1 MIYTYKKLIKFA
13 LPMILV
19 MVLSSIYGI
28 VDGVFV
34 SNIVGDK
41 AFEALNLIM
50 PYIMI
55 IGSFGFMFGTG
66 GAALISKK
74 IGENRNEEANKIFSM
89 LIEVIIIVGVIFT
102 IIGIL
107 LARVV
112 ASLLG
117 ATGEHLNLA
126 TSYAVSAIAFITF
139 FMLQNASQSYLI
151 VAEKRKLALIS
162 SLCAGLTNMLL
173 DFIFMYVMKLG
184 IIGAGMGTGI
194 SYIVGGGIPLIYFIF
209 NKDGILKFKFCKISF
224 RPIGQSAYNG
234 LSEML
239 TNIAVSCASL
249 VYNFQ
254 LMKLIGTEGLAAYG
268 VIMYVSYIFI
278 AMFNGFAISY
288 GPLIGLYYGIDNKKE
303 IKNLL
308 KKGLAIV
315 IISGICMTGIT
326 ILLAKPFAL
335 IFVSYNKELT
345 NLTTTALRLYSI
357 CFIFCGVNIISSS
370 FFTGLNNGFVSGA
383 ISFLRSFV
391 FQVSMI
397 FLIPLII
404 NNGIWLAVVFAEVLG
419 VIVSGAFI
427 IKNRSRYGY

>member
-1 MIYTYKKLIKFA
+1 
-13 LPMILV
+13 
-19 MVLSSIYGI
+19 
-28 VDGVFV
+28 
-34 SNIVGDK
+34 
-41 AFEALNLIM
+41 
-50 PYIMI
+50 
-55 IGSFGFMFGTG
+55 
-66 GAALISKK
+66 
-74 IGENRNEEANKIFSM
+74 
-89 LIEVIIIVGVIFT
+89 
-102 IIGIL
+102 
-107 LARVV
+107 
-112 ASLLG
+112 
-117 ATGEHLNLA
+117 
-126 TSYAVSAIAFITF
+126 
-139 FMLQNASQSYLI
+139 
-151 VAEKRKLALIS
+151 
-162 SLCAGLTNMLL
+162 
-173 DFIFMYVMKLG
+173 
-184 IIGAGMGTGI
+184 
-194 SYIVGGGIPLIYFIF
+194 
-209 NKDGILKFKFCKISF
+209 
-224 RPIGQSAYNG
+224 
-234 LSEML
+234 
-239 TNIAVSCASL
+239 
-249 VYNFQ
+249 
-254 LMKLIGTEGLAAYG
+254 
-268 VIMYVSYIFI
+268 MYVSYIFI

-288 GPLIGLYYGIDNKKE
+288 GPLIGLYYGMDNKKE

>member
-102 IIGIL
+102 VIGIL

-126 TSYAVSAIAFITF
+126 TSYAISAIAFITF
-139 FMLQNASQSYLI
+139 FILQNASQSYLI

-209 NKDGILKFKFCKISF
+209 NKEGILKFKFCKISF

-288 GPLIGLYYGIDNKKE
+288 GPLIGLYYGMDNKKE

-335 IFVSYNKELT
+335 MFVSYNKELT
-345 NLTTTALRLYSI
+345 SLTTTALRLYSF

>member
-1 MIYTYKKLIKFA
+1 MIYSYKKLIKFST
-13 LPMILV
+13 PMIIV
-19 MVLSSIYGI
+19 MVLASIYGI

-55 IGSFGFMFGTG
+55 IGSFGFMLGTG

-74 IGENRNEEANKIFSM
+74 IGENKKEEANKIFSM
-89 LIEVIIIVGVIFT
+89 LIEFLIILGIILTV
-102 IIGIL
+102 IGIFL
-107 LARVV
+107 SKPV

-117 ATGEHLNLA
+117 AKDEHLELA
-126 TSYAVSAIAFITF
+126 TKYAISAIAFITF
-139 FMLQNASQSYLI
+139 FMLQNACQSYLI
-151 VAEKRKLALIS
+151 VADKRKLSLIS
-162 SLCAGLTNMLL
+162 SLCAGITNMLL
-173 DFIFMYVMKLG
+173 DFIFMYVMRLG
-184 IIGAGMGTGI
+184 IIGAGLGTGI
-194 SYIVGGGIPLIYFIF
+194 SYIVGGGMPLCYFLF
-209 NKDGILKFKFCKISF
+209 NKKGILKFKFTTFDFKA
-224 RPIGQSAYNG
+224 IGQSCYNG

-254 LMKLIGTEGLAAYG
+254 LMKIIGTEGLAAYG

-278 AMFNGFAISY
+278 AMYNGFSISF
-288 GPLIGLYYGIDNKKE
+288 GPLIGLYYGMNDKKE
-303 IKNLL
+303 LKNLL
-308 KKGLAIV
+308 KKGFSIV
-315 IISGICMTGIT
+315 LIAGIEMTLIT

-345 NLTTTALRLYSI
+345 SLTTLALRLYSI
-357 CFIFCGVNIISSS
+357 SFIFSGVNIISSS

-391 FQVSMI
+391 FQVAMI
-397 FLIPLII
+397 FIIPLIFKD
-404 NNGIWLAVVFAEVLG
+404 GIWLAVVAAEVLG
-419 VIVSGAFI
+419 VIVSVYFLKKNK
-427 IKNRSRYGY
+427 IKYGY

>member
-102 IIGIL
+102 VIGIL
-107 LARVV
+107 LARAV

-126 TSYAVSAIAFITF
+126 TSYAISAIAFITF

-209 NKDGILKFKFCKISF
+209 NKEGILKFKFCKISF

-288 GPLIGLYYGIDNKKE
+288 GPLIGLYYGMDNKKE

-308 KKGLAIV
+308 KKGLAIAIV
-315 IISGICMTGIT
+315 SGICMTGIT

-335 IFVSYNKELT
+335 MFVSYNKELT
-345 NLTTTALRLYSI
+345 SLTTTSLRLYSF

-404 NNGIWLAVVFAEVLG
+404 NNGSWLAVVFAEVLG

-427 IKNRSRYGY
+427 IKSRSRYGY

>member
-117 ATGEHLNLA
+117 ATGEHLDLA
-126 TSYAVSAIAFITF
+126 TSYAISAIAFITF

-288 GPLIGLYYGIDNKKE
+288 GPLIGLYYGMDNKKE

-315 IISGICMTGIT
+315 IVSGICMTGIT

>member
-102 IIGIL
+102 VIGIL

-117 ATGEHLNLA
+117 AIGEHLNLA
-126 TSYAVSAIAFITF
+126 TSYAISAIAFITF

-209 NKDGILKFKFCKISF
+209 NKNGILKFKFCKISF

-288 GPLIGLYYGIDNKKE
+288 GPLIGLYYGMDNKKE

-315 IISGICMTGIT
+315 IVSGICMTGIT

-427 IKNRSRYGY
+427 IKSRSRYGY

>member
-1 MIYTYKKLIKFA
+1 MIYSYKKLIKYS
-13 LPMILV
+13 LPMIFV
-19 MVLSSIYGI
+19 MMLTSIYGI

-74 IGENRNEEANKIFSM
+74 IGEGKEKEAKDIFSM
-89 LIEVIIIVGVIFT
+89 LLETILIVGVTFT
-102 IIGIL
+102 IVGIL
-107 LARVV
+107 LANPV
-112 ASLLG
+112 AKMLG
-117 ATGEHLNLA
+117 ATGEHLDLA
-126 TSYAVSAIAFITF
+126 TRYAISTISFIF
-139 FMLQNASQSYLI
+139 FYMLQNACQSYLI

-162 SLCAGLTNMLL
+162 SLCAGATNMFL
-173 DFIFMYVMKLG
+173 DFLFMYVFRLG
-184 IIGAGMGTGI
+184 IIGAGLGTGI
-194 SYIVGGGIPLIYFIF
+194 SYIVGGGIPLIYFLF
-209 NKDGILKFKFCKISF
+209 NKDGILKFKPTKIDF
-224 RPIGQSAYNG
+224 KPILQSSYNG

-254 LMKLIGTEGLAAYG
+254 LMKLIGTQGVAAYG
-268 VIMYVSYIFI
+268 VIMYVSYIFV

-288 GPLIGLYYGIDNKKE
+288 GPLIGLYYGMDDKKE

-308 KKGLAIV
+308 KKGLIIV
-315 IISGICMTGIT
+315 VVSGVCMMLIT
-326 ILLAKPFAL
+326 MALARPFAL
-335 IFVSYNKELT
+335 IFVSYSQDLT
-345 NLTTTALRLYSI
+345 NLTTNALRLYSI
-357 CFIFCGVNIISSS
+357 CFMFCGTNIILSS

-397 FLIPLII
+397 FIIPLII
-404 NNGIWLAVVFAEVLG
+404 NNGIWLAVVFAEILG
-419 VIVSGAFI
+419 VIVSYMFLI
-427 IKNRSRYGY
+427 FNRKRYGY

>member
-1 MIYTYKKLIKFA
+1 MIYSYKKLIKYS
-13 LPMILV
+13 LPMIFV
-19 MVLSSIYGI
+19 MMLTSIYGI

-74 IGENRNEEANKIFSM
+74 IGEGKEKEAKDIFSM
-89 LIEVIIIVGVIFT
+89 LLETILIVGITFT

-107 LARVV
+107 LANPV
-112 ASLLG
+112 AKMLG
-117 ATGEHLNLA
+117 ATGEHLDLA
-126 TSYAVSAIAFITF
+126 TRYAISTISFIIF
-139 FMLQNASQSYLI
+139 FMLQNACQSYLI

-162 SLCAGLTNMLL
+162 SLCAGATNMFL
-173 DFIFMYVMKLG
+173 DFLFMYVFRLG
-184 IIGAGMGTGI
+184 IIGAGLGTGI
-194 SYIVGGGIPLIYFIF
+194 SYIVGGGIPLVYFLF
-209 NKDGILKFKFCKISF
+209 NKDGILKFKPTKIDF
-224 RPIGQSAYNG
+224 KPILQSSYNG

-254 LMKLIGTEGLAAYG
+254 LMKLIGTQGVAAYG
-268 VIMYVSYIFI
+268 VIMYVSYIFV

-288 GPLIGLYYGIDNKKE
+288 GPLIGLYYGMDDKKE

-308 KKGLAIV
+308 KKGLIIV
-315 IISGICMTGIT
+315 VVSGVCMMLIT
-326 ILLAKPFAL
+326 MALARPFAL
-335 IFVSYNKELT
+335 IFVSYSQDLT
-345 NLTTTALRLYSI
+345 NLTTNALRLYSI
-357 CFIFCGVNIISSS
+357 CFMFCGTNIILSS

-397 FLIPLII
+397 FIIPLII
-404 NNGIWLAVVFAEVLG
+404 NNGIWLAVVFAEILG
-419 VIVSGAFI
+419 VIVSYMFLI
-427 IKNRSRYGY
+427 FNRKRYGY

>member
-102 IIGIL
+102 VIGIL

-117 ATGEHLNLA
+117 AIGEHLNLA
-126 TSYAVSAIAFITF
+126 TSYAISAIAFITF

-288 GPLIGLYYGIDNKKE
+288 GPLIGLYYGMDNKKE

-315 IISGICMTGIT
+315 IVSGICMTGIT

-370 FFTGLNNGFVSGA
+370 FFTGLNNGFVSGV

-427 IKNRSRYGY
+427 IKSRSRYGY

>member
-1 MIYTYKKLIKFA
+1 MIYSYKKLIKFA

-19 MVLSSIYGI
+19 MVLASIYGI

-66 GAALISKK
+66 GAALISKM
-74 IGENRNEEANKIFSM
+74 IGENNSEEANKVFSM
-89 LIEVIIIVGVIFT
+89 LIEVVFIVGIVFT
-102 IIGIL
+102 FIGIL
-107 LARVV
+107 LSRPV

-117 ATGEHLNLA
+117 AKGEYLDLA
-126 TSYAVSAIAFITF
+126 TSYAISAITFITF

-162 SLCAGLTNMLL
+162 SLCAGLTNMFL
-173 DFIFMYVMKLG
+173 DFMFMYVFRLG

-194 SYIVGGGIPLIYFIF
+194 SYIVGGGIPLLYFIM
-209 NKDGILKFKFCKISF
+209 NKDGILKFRFTKISL

-254 LMKLIGTEGLAAYG
+254 LMKLIGTEGIAAYG

-278 AMFNGFAISY
+278 ATFNGFAISY
-288 GPLIGLYYGIDNKKE
+288 GPLIGLYYGMENKDE
-303 IKNLL
+303 IRNLL
-308 KKGLAIV
+308 KKGLVIV
-315 IISGICMTGIT
+315 VLSGICMTGIT
-326 ILLAKPFAL
+326 FLLARPFTL
-335 IFVSYNKELT
+335 IFVSYNNELT
-345 NLTTTALRLYSI
+345 NLTTNALRLYSI
-357 CFIFCGVNIISSS
+357 CLIFCGINIISSS
-370 FFTGLNNGFVSGA
+370 FFTGLNNGFISGT
-383 ISFLRSFV
+383 ISFLRSFI
-391 FQVSMI
+391 FQVLMI
-397 FLIPLII
+397 FLIPLIFD
-404 NNGIWLAVVFAEVLG
+404 NGIWLAVVFAEILG
-419 VIVSGAFI
+419 VIVSITFI
-427 IKNRSRYGY
+427 FKNRTRYGY

>member
-28 VDGVFV
+28 VDGIFV

-102 IIGIL
+102 VIGIL

-126 TSYAVSAIAFITF
+126 TSYAISAIAFITF
-139 FMLQNASQSYLI
+139 FILQNASQSYLI

-209 NKDGILKFKFCKISF
+209 NKEGILKFKFCKISF

-288 GPLIGLYYGIDNKKE
+288 GPLIGLYYGMDNKKE

-315 IISGICMTGIT
+315 IVSGICMTGIT

-335 IFVSYNKELT
+335 MFVSYNKELT
-345 NLTTTALRLYSI
+345 SLTTTALRLYSF

-427 IKNRSRYGY
+427 IKSRSRYGY

>member
-117 ATGEHLNLA
+117 ATGEHLDLA

-288 GPLIGLYYGIDNKKE
+288 GPLIGLYYGMDNKKE

-345 NLTTTALRLYSI
+345 NLTTTALKLYSI

>member
-288 GPLIGLYYGIDNKKE
+288 GPLIGLYYGMDNKKE

-315 IISGICMTGIT
+315 IVSGICMTGIT

>member
-1 MIYTYKKLIKFA
+1 MIYSYKKLIKFS
-13 LPMILV
+13 LPMIFV
-19 MVLSSIYGI
+19 MVLTSIYGI

-74 IGENRNEEANKIFSM
+74 IGENKNEEANKIFSM
-89 LIEVIIIVGVIFT
+89 LIEVIVITGVVFT
-102 IIGIL
+102 FIGIL
-107 LARVV
+107 LARPVS
-112 ASLLG
+112 SLLG
-117 ATGEHLNLA
+117 AKEEHLELA
-126 TSYAVSAIAFITF
+126 TSYAISAISFITF
-139 FMLQNASQSYLI
+139 FMLQNAFQSYLI

-162 SLCAGLTNMLL
+162 SLCAGLTNMFL
-173 DFIFMYVMKLG
+173 DFMFMYVFRLG

-194 SYIVGGGIPLIYFIF
+194 SYIVGGGIPLVYFII
-209 NKDGILKFKFCKISF
+209 NKDGILKFRFTKISF
-224 RPIGQSAYNG
+224 NPIWQSAYNG

-249 VYNFQ
+249 IYNFQ
-254 LMKLIGTEGLAAYG
+254 LMKLIGTQGLAAYG

-288 GPLIGLYYGIDNKKE
+288 GPLIGLYYGMNNKKE

-308 KKGLAIV
+308 KKGLTIV
-315 IISGICMTGIT
+315 VISGICMTGLT
-326 ILLAKPFAL
+326 CLLAKPFAL

-345 NLTTTALRLYSI
+345 DLTTMALRLYSI

-370 FFTGLNNGFVSGA
+370 FFTGLNNGFVSGT

-397 FLIPLII
+397 FIIPLII
-404 NNGIWLAVVFAEVLG
+404 NNGIWLAVVFAEILG
-419 VIVSGAFI
+419 VFVSTLFI
-427 IKNRSRYGY
+427 IKNKSRYGY

>member
-288 GPLIGLYYGIDNKKE
+288 GPLIGLYYGMDNKKE

>member
-1 MIYTYKKLIKFA
+1 MIYSYKKLIKYS
-13 LPMILV
+13 LPMIFV
-19 MVLSSIYGI
+19 MMLTSIYGI

-74 IGENRNEEANKIFSM
+74 IGEGKEKEAKDIFSM
-89 LIEVIIIVGVIFT
+89 LLETILFVGVTFT
-102 IIGIL
+102 IVGIL
-107 LARVV
+107 LANPV
-112 ASLLG
+112 AKMLG
-117 ATGEHLNLA
+117 ATGDHLDLA
-126 TSYAVSAIAFITF
+126 TRYAISTISFIF
-139 FMLQNASQSYLI
+139 FYMLQNACQSYLI

-162 SLCAGLTNMLL
+162 SLCAGATNMFL
-173 DFIFMYVMKLG
+173 DFLFMYVFRLG
-184 IIGAGMGTGI
+184 IIGAGLGTGI
-194 SYIVGGGIPLIYFIF
+194 SYIVGGGIPLIYFLF
-209 NKDGILKFKFCKISF
+209 NKDGILKFKPTKIDF
-224 RPIGQSAYNG
+224 KPILQSSYNG

-254 LMKLIGTEGLAAYG
+254 LMKLIGTQGVAAYG
-268 VIMYVSYIFI
+268 VIMYVSYIFV

-288 GPLIGLYYGIDNKKE
+288 GPLIGLYYGMDDKKE

-308 KKGLAIV
+308 KKGLIIV
-315 IISGICMTGIT
+315 VVSGIAMTLIT
-326 ILLAKPFAL
+326 MLIARPFAL
-335 IFVSYNKELT
+335 IFVSYNQDLT
-345 NLTTTALRLYSI
+345 NLTTNALRLYSI
-357 CFIFCGVNIISSS
+357 CFMFCGTNIILSS

-397 FLIPLII
+397 FIIPLII
-404 NNGIWLAVVFAEVLG
+404 NNGIWLAVVFAEILG
-419 VIVSGAFI
+419 VIVSYMFLI
-427 IKNRSRYGY
+427 FNRKRYGY

>member
-1 MIYTYKKLIKFA
+1 MIYSYKKLIKYS
-13 LPMILV
+13 LPMIFV
-19 MVLSSIYGI
+19 MMLTSIYGI

-74 IGENRNEEANKIFSM
+74 IGEGREKEAKDIFSM
-89 LIEVIIIVGVIFT
+89 LLETILIVGVTFT
-102 IIGIL
+102 VIGIL
-107 LARVV
+107 LANPV
-112 ASLLG
+112 AKMLG
-117 ATGEHLNLA
+117 ATGEHLDLA
-126 TSYAVSAIAFITF
+126 TRYAISTISFIFF
-139 FMLQNASQSYLI
+139 FMLQNACQSYLI

-162 SLCAGLTNMLL
+162 SLCAGATNMFL
-173 DFIFMYVMKLG
+173 DFLFMYVFRLG
-184 IIGAGMGTGI
+184 IIGAGLGTGI
-194 SYIVGGGIPLIYFIF
+194 SYIVGGGIPLIYFLF
-209 NKDGILKFKFCKISF
+209 NKEGILKFKPTKIDLK
-224 RPIGQSAYNG
+224 PILQSSYNG

-254 LMKLIGTEGLAAYG
+254 LMKLIGTQGVAAYG
-268 VIMYVSYIFI
+268 VIMYVSYIFV

-288 GPLIGLYYGIDNKKE
+288 GPLIGLYYGMDDKKE

-308 KKGLAIV
+308 KKGLIIV
-315 IISGICMTGIT
+315 TISGICMMLIT
-326 ILLAKPFAL
+326 MALARPFAL
-335 IFVSYNKELT
+335 IFVSYSQDLT
-345 NLTTTALRLYSI
+345 NLTSNALRLYSI
-357 CFIFCGVNIISSS
+357 CFMFCGTNIILSS

-397 FLIPLII
+397 FIIPLII
-404 NNGIWLAVVFAEVLG
+404 DNGIWLAVVFAEILG
-419 VIVSGAFI
+419 VIVSYMFLI
-427 IKNRSRYGY
+427 FNRKRYGY

>member
-102 IIGIL
+102 VIGIL

-117 ATGEHLNLA
+117 AIGEHLNLA
-126 TSYAVSAIAFITF
+126 TSYAISAIAFITF

-209 NKDGILKFKFCKISF
+209 NKNGILKFKFCKISF

-288 GPLIGLYYGIDNKKE
+288 GPLIGLYYGMDNKKE

-315 IISGICMTGIT
+315 IVSGICMTGIT

>member
-1 MIYTYKKLIKFA
+1 MIYSYKKLIKYS
-13 LPMILV
+13 LPMIFV
-19 MVLSSIYGI
+19 MMLTSIYGI

-74 IGENRNEEANKIFSM
+74 IGEGKEKEAKDIFSM
-89 LIEVIIIVGVIFT
+89 LLETILFVGVTFT
-102 IIGIL
+102 IVGIL
-107 LARVV
+107 LANPV
-112 ASLLG
+112 AKMLG
-117 ATGEHLNLA
+117 ATGDHLDLA
-126 TSYAVSAIAFITF
+126 TRYAISTISFIF
-139 FMLQNASQSYLI
+139 FYMLQNACQSYLI

-162 SLCAGLTNMLL
+162 SLCAGATNMFL
-173 DFIFMYVMKLG
+173 DFLFMYVFRLG
-184 IIGAGMGTGI
+184 IIGAGLGTGI
-194 SYIVGGGIPLIYFIF
+194 SYIVGGGIPLIYFLF
-209 NKDGILKFKFCKISF
+209 NKDGILKFKPTKIDF
-224 RPIGQSAYNG
+224 KPILQSSYNG

-254 LMKLIGTEGLAAYG
+254 LMKLIGTQGVAAYG
-268 VIMYVSYIFI
+268 VIMYVSYIFV

-288 GPLIGLYYGIDNKKE
+288 GPLIGLYYGMDDKKE

-308 KKGLAIV
+308 KKGLIIV
-315 IISGICMTGIT
+315 VVSGVCMMLIT
-326 ILLAKPFAL
+326 MALARPFAL
-335 IFVSYNKELT
+335 IFVSYSQDLT
-345 NLTTTALRLYSI
+345 NLTTNALRLYSI
-357 CFIFCGVNIISSS
+357 CFMFCGTNIILSS

-397 FLIPLII
+397 FIIPLII
-404 NNGIWLAVVFAEVLG
+404 NNGIWLAVVFAEILG
-419 VIVSGAFI
+419 VIVSYMFLI
-427 IKNRSRYGY
+427 FNRKRYRY